1 MANEPM
7 SLFFIPEGRWNLL
20 KLPKIDIQDIA
31 LLFGVVA
38 FAYGLHQVY
47 QPASALFVGAVF
59 IKIGM
64 TNG

>member
-1 MANEPM
+1 VG
-7 SLFFIPEGRWNLL
+7 LYFYFLGRGVKPIIKLL
-20 KLPKIDIQDIA
+20 KKIDTQDIE

-38 FAYGLHQVY
+38 FAYGLHQIY
-47 QPASALFVGAVF
+47 QPLSALFVGGVF

>member
-1 MANEPM
+1 M
-7 SLFFIPEGRWNLL
+7 
-20 KLPKIDIQDIA
+20 QDIMVLA
-31 LLFGVVA
+31 GIACFAFGL
-38 FAYGLHQVY
+38 YQIY